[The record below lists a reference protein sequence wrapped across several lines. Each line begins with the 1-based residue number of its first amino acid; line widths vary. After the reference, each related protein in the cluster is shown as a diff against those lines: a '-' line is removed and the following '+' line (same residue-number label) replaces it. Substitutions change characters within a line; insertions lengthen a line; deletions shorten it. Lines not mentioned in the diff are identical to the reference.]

1 MQYTE
6 DAIRRS
12 LTQRLTTVYG
22 REAIVETLQNVASDL
37 IGASDPADLPADC
50 RTWVEGAI
58 NDVAARTAQ
67 AATDQLL
74 AELAS
79 RFAAAPDDLDD
90 CQLMQA
96 VSRAQTIH
104 VMEVR

>member
-6 DAIRRS
+6 DVIRRS

-22 REAIVETLQNVASDL
+22 RQAIVETLQNVASDL

-50 RTWVEGAI
+50 RAWVEGTI
-58 NDVAARTAQ
+58 NDVAARPAQ

-74 AELAS
+74 AELAVRLS
-79 RFAAAPDDLDD
+79 AAPDDLEN

-96 VSRAQTIH
+96 VSRAQAIH
-104 VMEVR
+104 VTEVR